1 MDGWIDTNIHTF
13 LRTCITLRNWL
24 RRLWRLASPRYT
36 KWADRLVEVKVQLK
50 TTREEPTYYT

>member
-50 TTREEPTYYT
+50 SKSHLL